1 MPTLKLY
8 DTAQGRLMEVTPR
21 IAGEFSMYNCGPTVY
36 GLPHLGHGRYAL
48 TYDVLRRYLE
58 WTGLN
63 VRHAQN
69 ITDVDDKIIQRA
81 RQEGRSTESVCEQY
95 EAEWWNVMDRMGL
108 LRPTDQPHA
117 TAYIE
122 QMVALIS
129 ELISR
134 GAAYETSDGVYF
146 AATTVADYGLLARQT
161 LESLQ
166 SGASGRVETNDEK
179 RNPVDFAL
187 WKKTSDP
194 SDTPNWPSP
203 WGPGRPGWHT
213 ECVVMSLDI
222 LGEGFDL
229 HSGGLDLSF
238 PHHENE
244 RAQAVAWG
252 RPFAR
257 HWIHNGFVEVGGEK
271 MGKSLGNFTNMVD
284 LLENVDPRAYRL
296 LVLRSHYRS
305 PIEVTPP
312 TLSEAET
319 TLARI
324 DSFAR
329 RMGGAPSA
337 ALGRAGTSLL
347 DGASMDAFDQAMSND
362 LDTPSSMALVFD
374 LIRRSNA
381 AFDAENEGEARML
394 GETALEIAAA
404 LGLLARVEEEAD
416 GGATALAEQ
425 LDAARAAKDFAA
437 ADRIR
442 AELQAAGW
450 TVETTKAGTRIHRI

>member
-1 MPTLKLY
+1 MPKLKLY
-8 DTAQGRLMEVTPR
+8 DTAHGRLMEVTPR

-58 WTGLN
+58 WTGLT

-69 ITDVDDKIIQRA
+69 ITDVDDNIIKRA
-81 RQEGRSTESVCEQY
+81 REEGRSTQEVCDHY
-95 EAEWWNVMDRMGL
+95 EAEWWRVMDRMGL

-122 QMVALIS
+122 QMVALIG
-129 ELISR
+129 ELIARES
-134 GAAYETSDGVYF
+134 AYETSDGVYF

-161 LESLQ
+161 IESLQ

-187 WKKTSDP
+187 WKKTPDP
-194 SDTPNWPSP
+194 ADTPNWPSP
-203 WGPGRPGWHT
+203 WGAGRPGWHT

-222 LGEGFDL
+222 LGDGFDL

-244 RAQAVAWG
+244 RAQAAAWG

-257 HWIHNGFVEVGGEK
+257 HWIHNGFVEVAGEK
-271 MGKSLGNFTNMVD
+271 MGKSLGNFTNLVD
-284 LLENVDPRAYRL
+284 LLEKTDPRAYRL

-312 TLSEAET
+312 TLQEAET
-319 TLARI
+319 TLTRI
-324 DSFAR
+324 DAFAR
-329 RMGGAPSA
+329 RMGGAPAA
-337 ALGRAGTSLL
+337 ALGRGASSLL
-347 DGASMDAFDQAMSND
+347 DGPSIDAFDEAMSND
-362 LDTPSSMALVFD
+362 LDSPTSMAIVFD
-374 LIRRSNA
+374 LIRRANA
-381 AFDAENEGEARML
+381 AFDSDEEGEARRL
-394 GETALEIAAA
+394 GETALEIAGA
-404 LGLLARVEEEAD
+404 LGLFAATSDD
-416 GGATALAEQ
+416 GDDEALALAAQ
-425 LDAARAAKDFAA
+425 LDQARAAKDFAK
-437 ADRIR
+437 ADALRGR
-442 AELQAAGW
+442 LQADGW
-450 TVETTKAGTRIHRI
+450 NVETTRAGTRLHR

>member
-8 DTAQGRLMEVTPR
+8 DTAHGRLMEVTPR
-21 IAGEFSMYNCGPTVY
+21 VPGEFSMYNCGPTVY

-58 WTGLN
+58 WTGLT
-63 VRHAQN
+63 VHHAQN
-69 ITDVDDKIIQRA
+69 ITDIDDKIIARA
-81 RQEGRSTESVCEQY
+81 REEHRSTQSVCDQY
-95 EAEWWNVMDRMGL
+95 EAEWWRVMDQMGL
-108 LRPTDQPHA
+108 LRPTHQPHA
-117 TAYIE
+117 TAYID
-122 QMVALIS
+122 QMVTLIAD
-129 ELISR
+129 LIDR

-161 LESLQ
+161 LDSLQ
-166 SGASGRVETNDEK
+166 AGASGRVEANDEK
-179 RNPVDFAL
+179 RNSVDFAL
-187 WKKTSDP
+187 WKKTPDAA
-194 SDTPNWPSP
+194 DTPQWPSP
-203 WGPGRPGWHT
+203 WGAGRPGWHT

-222 LGEGFDL
+222 LGDGFDL

-271 MGKSLGNFTNMVD
+271 MGKSLGNFTNLVD
-284 LLENVDPRAYRL
+284 LLEKTDPRAYRL

-319 TLARI
+319 TLSRI
-324 DSFAR
+324 DAFAR
-329 RMGGAPSA
+329 RLVVA
-337 ALGRAGTSLL
+337 GRAGTSLL
-347 DGASMDAFDQAMSND
+347 DGPSIDAFDEAMAND

-374 LIRRSNA
+374 LIRRANA
-381 AFDAENEGEARML
+381 AFDADHEGEARIL
-394 GETALEIAAA
+394 GETALEIAGA
-404 LGLLARVEEEAD
+404 LGLFARVEEEAD
-416 GGATALAEQ
+416 HDAMGLAEQ

-437 ADRIR
+437 SDAIR
-442 AELQAAGW
+442 AQLQAAGW
-450 TVETTKAGTRIHRI
+450 TVETTKAGTRIHR

>member
-1 MPTLKLY
+1 
-8 DTAQGRLMEVTPR
+8 
-21 IAGEFSMYNCGPTVY
+21 MYNCGPTVY

-58 WTGLN
+58 WTGLT

-69 ITDVDDKIIQRA
+69 ITDVDDKIIERA
-81 RQEGRSTESVCEQY
+81 RTEGRSTKDVCDQY
-95 EAEWWNVMDRMGL
+95 EAEWWSVMDRMGL

-117 TAYIE
+117 TAYID
-122 QMVALIS
+122 QMVSLIS
-129 ELISR
+129 DLIER

-161 LESLQ
+161 IESLQ
-166 SGASGRVETNDEK
+166 SGASGRVESNDEK

-187 WKKTSDP
+187 WKKTDP
-194 SDTPNWPSP
+194 SDTPNWESP

-222 LGEGFDL
+222 LGDGFDL

-244 RAQAVAWG
+244 RAQAIAWG

-257 HWIHNGFVEVGGEK
+257 HWIHNGFVEVAGEK
-271 MGKSLGNFTNMVD
+271 MGKSLGNFTNLVD
-284 LLENVDPRAYRL
+284 LLEKTDPRAYRL

-312 TLSEAET
+312 TLQEAET
-319 TLARI
+319 TLGRI
-324 DSFAR
+324 DAFAR
-329 RMGGAPSA
+329 RMGGAPTG

-347 DGASMDAFDQAMSND
+347 DGPSLDTFDEAMSND
-362 LDTPSSMALVFD
+362 LDTPSSMA
-374 LIRRSNA
+374 ISNA
-381 AFDAENEGEARML
+381 SFDAGDEGEARRL

-404 LGLLARVEEEAD
+404 LGLFAAAGNDGDDAALSLA
-416 GGATALAEQ
+416 AE

-437 ADRIR
+437 ADALR
-442 AELQAAGW
+442 ARLQADGW
-450 TVETTKAGTRIHRI
+450 TVETTKTGTRLYR

>member
-1 MPTLKLY
+1 MPTLKLF
-8 DTAQGRLMEVTPR
+8 DTAHGRLMEVTPR

-81 RQEGRSTESVCEQY
+81 REEGRSTEAVCEQY
-95 EAEWWNVMDRMGL
+95 EAEWWGVMDRMGL

-117 TAYIE
+117 TAYID
-122 QMVALIS
+122 QMVSLIA
-129 ELISR
+129 ELIDRS
-134 GAAYETSDGVYF
+134 AAYETSDGVYF
-146 AATTVADYGLLARQT
+146 AATSVADYGLLARQT
-161 LESLQ
+161 IESLQ
-166 SGASGRVETNDEK
+166 TGASGRVDAVNEK
-179 RNPVDFAL
+179 RNSVDFAL
-187 WKKTSDP
+187 WKKTPDAA
-194 SDTPNWPSP
+194 DTPQWQSP
-203 WGPGRPGWHT
+203 WGAGRPGWHT

-257 HWIHNGFVEVGGEK
+257 HWIHNGFVEVAGEK

-284 LLENVDPRAYRL
+284 LLEKTDPRAYRL

-312 TLSEAET
+312 TLQEAET

-329 RMGGAPSA
+329 RMGSA
-337 ALGRAGTSLL
+337 LTVAGGRASTDLL
-347 DGASMDAFDQAMSND
+347 DVASIHAFDEAMSND
-362 LDTPSSMALVFD
+362 LDTPSSMAIVFD
-374 LIRRSNA
+374 LIRKANA
-381 AFDAENEGEARML
+381 AFDADDEGEARRL
-394 GETALEIAAA
+394 GETALEIMGA
-404 LGLLARVEEEAD
+404 LGLFAMASDPVDNEAQGLAD
-416 GGATALAEQ
+416 Q

-437 ADRIR
+437 ADALR
-442 AELQAAGW
+442 AQLQAAGW
-450 TVETTKAGTRIHRI
+450 TVETTKAGTRVHR